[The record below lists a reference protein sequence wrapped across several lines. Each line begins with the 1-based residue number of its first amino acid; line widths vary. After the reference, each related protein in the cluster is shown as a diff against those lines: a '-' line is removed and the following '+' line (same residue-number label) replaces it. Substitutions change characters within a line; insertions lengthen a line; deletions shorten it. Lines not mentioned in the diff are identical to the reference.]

1 MGYLLCY
8 KVPINACIPR
18 LVRMM
23 AIQQRAPRRM
33 DLPLDLIIAIRLVLR
48 PMALMAMIMRNLDS
62 CLRGVKKL
70 LDTPR
75 EVRRVVKREASMK

>member
-23 AIQQRAPRRM
+23 AIQQRAPRTI
-33 DLPLDLIIAIRLVLR
+33 DLPLDLTMDTRLVLR
-48 PMALMAMIMRNLDS
+48 PMALMAIIMRNLES

-75 EVRRVVKREASMK
+75 EVRRVVKREAKIK

>member
-1 MGYLLCY
+1 MYY
-8 KVPINACIPR
+8 KVPINACMPR

-33 DLPLDLIIAIRLVLR
+33 DLPLDLTIATRLVLR
-48 PMALMAMIMRNLDS
+48 PIALMAMMIRNLES

-75 EVRRVVKREASMK
+75 EVRRVVKREARIK

>member
-1 MGYLLCY
+1 MYY
-8 KVPINACIPR
+8 KVPINACMPR

-33 DLPLDLIIAIRLVLR
+33 DFPLDLTMATRFVLR
-48 PMALMAMIMRNLDS
+48 PMALMAMMIKNLES

-75 EVRRVVKREASMK
+75 EVRRVVKREARMK

>member
-1 MGYLLCY
+1 MGYFLCY

-75 EVRRVVKREASMK
+75 EVRRVVKREAKIK

>member
-1 MGYLLCY
+1 M
-8 KVPINACIPR
+8 PIRVCIPR

-23 AIQQRAPRRM
+23 AIQQMAPRII
-33 DLPLDLIIAIRLVLR
+33 DFPLDLTIATRFVLR
-48 PMALMAMIMRNLDS
+48 PIALMAMTIRNLES

-75 EVRRVVKREASMK
+75 EVSSVVRREARIK

>member
-1 MGYLLCY
+1 M
-8 KVPINACIPR
+8 PR

-33 DLPLDLIIAIRLVLR
+33 DLPLDLIMATRLVLR
-48 PMALMAMIMRNLDS
+48 PMALIAMIMRNLES

-75 EVRRVVKREASMK
+75 EVRRVVKREAKMK

>member
-1 MGYLLCY
+1 M
-8 KVPINACIPR
+8 PIRVCIPR

-23 AIQQRAPRRM
+23 AIQQMAPRRM
-33 DLPLDLIIAIRLVLR
+33 DFPLDLIIATRFVLR
-48 PMALMAMIMRNLDS
+48 PIALMAMTIRNLES

-75 EVRRVVKREASMK
+75 EVSSVVRREARIK

>member
-1 MGYLLCY
+1 
-8 KVPINACIPR
+8 
-18 LVRMM
+18 MM

-33 DLPLDLIIAIRLVLR
+33 DLPLDLIIAMRLVLR
-48 PMALMAMIMRNLDS
+48 PIALIAMMMRNLES

-75 EVRRVVKREASMK
+75 EVRRVVKREAKIK

>member
-1 MGYLLCY
+1 M
-8 KVPINACIPR
+8 PIRVCIPR

-33 DLPLDLIIAIRLVLR
+33 DLPLDLIMATRFVLR
-48 PMALMAMIMRNLDS
+48 PIALMAMMIKNLES

-75 EVRRVVKREASMK
+75 EVRRVVKREARIK

>member
-23 AIQQRAPRRM
+23 AIQQRAPRTI
-33 DLPLDLIIAIRLVLR
+33 DLPLDLTMEIRLVLR
-48 PMALMAMIMRNLDS
+48 PMALMAMIMRNLES
-62 CLRGVKKL
+62 CLRGVKIL

-75 EVRRVVKREASMK
+75 EVRRVVRRDARIK

>member
-1 MGYLLCY
+1 MYY
-8 KVPINACIPR
+8 KVPINACMPR

-33 DLPLDLIIAIRLVLR
+33 DLPLDLTIAIRLVLR
-48 PMALMAMIMRNLDS
+48 PMALIAMIMRNLES

-70 LDTPR
+70 LDTPK
-75 EVRRVVKREASMK
+75 EVRRVVRREAKMK

>member
-1 MGYLLCY
+1 MGYLLCH
-8 KVPINACIPR
+8 KVPINACMPR

-33 DLPLDLIIAIRLVLR
+33 DFPLDLTMATRFVLR
-48 PMALMAMIMRNLDS
+48 PIALMAMIMRNLES

-75 EVRRVVKREASMK
+75 EVRRVVKREARMK